1 MAWPTAHY
9 GVSDDELHVRYRL
22 FDTSLIEHDGLLQP
36 GDAPATLLNAV
47 DVWLTQGTHNFSLAH
62 RDFQRSRAARAI
74 GVLRDPDVDAVAKL
88 TTLERMRVLQRDSL
102 AAFEAM
108 CGAFVH
114 EPATRGK
121 RQRLA

>member
-36 GDAPATLLNAV
+36 GDAPATLLNAI

-62 RDFQRSRAARAI
+62 RDFQRSRAARAS